1 MSVSKVNVALA
12 VLLTASALG
21 VGLGVSQH
29 ASPGGRHAG
38 AGRASTPGAGQA
50 SGRQWPC
57 DDALAFGRYYAGGFH
72 SLRGFEFRGVPPKAG
87 SAESGCEGPGAPG
100 REPRDILVDV
110 QEQPTGSLRF
120 GLGVNSDAGLTGG
133 TVLNERNFD
142 ILRPPGSFAGLFSGS
157 AFRGAGQEFR
167 IEAVPGTRL
176 ERYTASWRA
185 PFLFGTPNS
194 LGVGPDFEGPKLRG
208 DFMFLNSIEYQV
220 PVRANGGI
228 FLEAF
233 VDGGTVEQKVE
244 VKDYRVPAGFGVRF
258 AIPMMGP
265 VPIALDLAFPLVGP
279 GRERAP
285 ASALPSRPHQP
296 IRYGRLT

>member
-1 MSVSKVNVALA
+1 MRMAD
-12 VLLTASALG
+12 LLS
-21 VGLGVSQH
+21 H
-29 ASPGGRHAG
+29 FPGR
-38 AGRASTPGAGQA
+38 
-50 SGRQWPC
+50 
-57 DDALAFGRYYAGGFH
+57 
-72 SLRGFEFRGVPPKAG
+72 
-87 SAESGCEGPGAPG
+87 GPGALAALLLGALALHAARLPAQPVRPPAVVAAG
-100 REPRDILVDV
+100 NDVLVTV
-110 QEQPTGSLRF
+110 QETNTGSLLF

-142 ILRPPGSFAGLFSGS
+142 ILRPPDRFDGLFSGS

-167 IEAVPGTRL
+167 IEAVRGTRL

-194 LGVGPDFEGPKLRG
+194 LGVGPDFKGSKLRG

-220 PVRANGGI
+220 PVRANDGI

-258 AIPMMGP
+258 VIPLMGP
-265 VPIALDLAFPLVGP
+265 VPIALDFAFPLVGP

-285 ASALPSRPHQP
+285 DSALPSRPHQP
-296 IRYGRLT
+296 IRYGCLT